1 MRIVLDTLGGDNPP
15 EEVAAGGLEAVERFK
30 IELLLAGPEKRLAPL
45 LEERPHLRDRVTIL
59 DTAEAI
65 TMEDSPAEAVRRKRN
80 SSLIKGIKAL
90 KEGLAEAF
98 VSPGNTGAVMAAAT
112 LHLGR
117 LPGIDR
123 PGIGVTLPTL
133 AGGRFLLIDVG
144 ANTDPTPQHLK
155 QFAIMGQVYMHEV
168 LGVAEPK
175 VGLLNIGSE
184 PNKGNELARKAYPL
198 LTNLEGFVGNVES
211 DRILQGGIDVVV
223 CDGFVGNI
231 LLKGLEGAAVALFK
245 LMKASIKKDLRAKLG
260 GLLLEP
266 ALRRLAA
273 DLDPKQHGGAP
284 LLGVKGVV
292 IIAHGHSDAEAIT
305 NAIRVARTAVENRLP
320 KRIEQGIAKRGG
332 LGWLASL
339 RRRREGRKEAE

>member
-1 MRIVLDTLGGDNPP
+1 
-15 EEVAAGGLEAVERFK
+15 
-30 IELLLAGPEKRLAPL
+30 
-45 LEERPHLRDRVTIL
+45 
-59 DTAEAI
+59 
-65 TMEDSPAEAVRRKRN
+65 MEDSPAEAIRQKRN

-123 PGIGVTLPTL
+123 PGIGVALPTL
-133 AGGRFLLIDVG
+133 ASGRFLLIDVG
-144 ANTDPTPQHLK
+144 ANVDPAPQHLK

-168 LGVAEPK
+168 LGVAQPK
-175 VGLLNIGSE
+175 VGLLNIGAE
-184 PNKGNELARKAYPL
+184 PGKGNELARKAYQL
-198 LTNLEGFVGNVES
+198 LEDLDGFVGNVES
-211 DRILQGGIDVVV
+211 DQILKGGVDVVV

-231 LLKGLEGAAVALFK
+231 LLKGLEGAAITLFK
-245 LMKASIKKDLRAKLG
+245 LMKNSLKKDFRARLG

-273 DLDPKQHGGAP
+273 DLDPKQYGGAP

-292 IIAHGHSDAEAIT
+292 IIAHGRSDAEAIT

-320 KRIEQGIAKRGG
+320 RRIEQGIAKLAGY
-332 LGWLASL
+332 GWLAGL
-339 RRRREGRKEAE
+339 RRWREERKEKG